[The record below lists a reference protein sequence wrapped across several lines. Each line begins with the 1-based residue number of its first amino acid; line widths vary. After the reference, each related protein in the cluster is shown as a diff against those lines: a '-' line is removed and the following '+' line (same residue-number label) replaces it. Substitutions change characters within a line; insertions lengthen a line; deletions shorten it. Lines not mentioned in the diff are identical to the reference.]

1 MWKPRTHSIKS
12 GAVTIAV
19 ALTLGINLIPA
30 AGAGTLTGGAT
41 FPEQIVQE
49 FTALEQYGKNIT
61 AAEADLSTQM
71 NTLNQYT
78 ADLQNLA
85 SMPSEGL
92 SQITMPFQQA
102 MYDYQQ
108 ATGLMNEYRYMYGNL
123 SNIQNG
129 MAQQQMYM
137 LNSALSPQ
145 DYAAAVYQEQ
155 GYQAQLNQAQIGSI
169 AASMRAIDQ
178 ETPIIQQQQATL
190 PAISG
195 NVAGFQQLSAQLTTL
210 EQQNQLMLADIQQA
224 QMQKAT
230 SAAATATNISEDN
243 AQNYAEQA
251 GNNYMD
257 QVTASMANSNAQS
270 KAYAQQADA
279 GIQSQQS
286 CIMNGGTLFTCP

>member
-12 GAVTIAV
+12 VVTAV

-30 AGAGTLTGGAT
+30 AGAGTFTGGAT

-49 FTALEQYGKNIT
+49 FTALEQYGKNVT

-155 GYQAQLNQAQIGSI
+155 GYQAQQNQAQIASI
-169 AASMRAIDQ
+169 AASMQAVDQ
-178 ETPIIQQQQATL
+178 EGPLIQQQQAAL

-195 NVAGFQQLSAQLTTL
+195 NVAGFQQLSAQLTVL
-210 EQQNQLMLADIQQA
+210 EQQNRLMLADIQQA
-224 QMQKAT
+224 QMQKENNGLDGNTQMAAVNNQNQAANAYADKVGA
-230 SAAATATNISEDN
+230 SILSADAAA
-243 AQNYAEQA
+243 QA
-251 GNNYMD
+251 
-257 QVTASMANSNAQS
+257 S
-270 KAYAQQADA
+270 AQQADA
-279 GIQSQQS
+279 T
-286 CIMNGGTLFTCP
+286 MLANRLTP

>member
-12 GAVTIAV
+12 VATAV

-155 GYQAQLNQAQIGSI
+155 GYQAQQNQAQIASI
-169 AASMRAIDQ
+169 AASMQAVDQ
-178 ETPIIQQQQATL
+178 EGPLIQQQQAAL

-195 NVAGFQQLSAQLTTL
+195 NVAGFQQLSAQLTVL
-210 EQQNQLMLADIQQA
+210 EQQNRLMLADIQQA
-224 QMQKAT
+224 QMQKENNGLDGNTQMAAVNNQNQAANAYADKVGA
-230 SAAATATNISEDN
+230 SILSADAAA
-243 AQNYAEQA
+243 QA
-251 GNNYMD
+251 
-257 QVTASMANSNAQS
+257 S
-270 KAYAQQADA
+270 AQQADA
-279 GIQSQQS
+279 T
-286 CIMNGGTLFTCP
+286 MLANRLTP

>member
-12 GAVTIAV
+12 VVTAV

-30 AGAGTLTGGAT
+30 AGAGTFTGGAT

-49 FTALEQYGKNIT
+49 FTALEQYGKNVT

-155 GYQAQLNQAQIGSI
+155 GYQAQQNQAQIASI
-169 AASMRAIDQ
+169 AASMQAVDQ
-178 ETPIIQQQQATL
+178 EGPLIQQQQAAL

-195 NVAGFQQLSAQLTTL
+195 NVAGFQQLSAQLTVL
-210 EQQNQLMLADIQQA
+210 EQQNRLMLADIQQA
-224 QMQKAT
+224 QMQKMAT
-230 SAAATATNISEDN
+230 APTVSAQQLAQMRQGIYAYQQEQSMNALQASAAATES
-243 AQNYAEQA
+243 
-251 GNNYMD
+251 
-257 QVTASMANSNAQS
+257 SANSAAASWNA
-270 KAYAQQADA
+270 YQQCQAK
-279 GIQSQQS
+279 GH
-286 CIMNGGTLFTCP
+286 NTCAPSLN

>member
-12 GAVTIAV
+12 VVTAV

-30 AGAGTLTGGAT
+30 AGAGTFTGGAT

-49 FTALEQYGKNIT
+49 FTALEQYGKNVT

-155 GYQAQLNQAQIGSI
+155 GYQAQQNQAQIASI
-169 AASMRAIDQ
+169 AASMQAVDQ
-178 ETPIIQQQQATL
+178 EGPLIQQQQAAL
-190 PAISG
+190 PTISG
-195 NVAGFQQLSAQLTTL
+195 NVAGFQHLSAQLTVL
-210 EQQNQLMLADIQQA
+210 EQQNRLMLADIQQA
-224 QMQKAT
+224 QMQKENNDLDANT
-230 SAAATATNISEDN
+230 QMAAVNNQNQAANAYADKVGASILSADAAA
-243 AQNYAEQA
+243 QA
-251 GNNYMD
+251 
-257 QVTASMANSNAQS
+257 S
-270 KAYAQQADA
+270 AQQADA
-279 GIQSQQS
+279 T
-286 CIMNGGTLFTCP
+286 MLANRLTP

>member
-1 MWKPRTHSIKS
+1 M
-12 GAVTIAV
+12 

-49 FTALEQYGKNIT
+49 FTALQQYSQNVT
-61 AAEADLSTQM
+61 SAMADVQTRI
-71 NTLNQYT
+71 NTLNQYM

-85 SMPSEGL
+85 SMPAQGIS
-92 SQITMPFQQA
+92 SITMPYQQA

-137 LNSALSPQ
+137 INSALSPEN
-145 DYAAAVYQEQ
+145 YAAAVYQSQ
-155 GYQAQLNQAQIGSI
+155 GYQAQQNQAQIGSI
-169 AASMRAIDQ
+169 AASMRAVDQ
-178 ETPIIQQQQATL
+178 ETPIIQQQQATM
-190 PAISG
+190 PNISG

-230 SAAATATNISEDN
+230 ATATNISAAN
-243 AQNYAEQA
+243 ADNYAEQA

-257 QVTASMANSNAQS
+257 QVTASMASSNAQS
-270 KAYAQQADA
+270 KSDAQQADA
-279 GIQSQQS
+279 NIQSQQS
-286 CIMNGGTLFTCP
+286 CIMHGGTLFTCP

>member
-12 GAVTIAV
+12 VATAV

-49 FTALEQYGKNIT
+49 FTALEQYGKNVT

-155 GYQAQLNQAQIGSI
+155 GYQAQQNQAQIASI
-169 AASMRAIDQ
+169 AASMQAVDQ
-178 ETPIIQQQQATL
+178 EGPLIQQQQAAL

-195 NVAGFQQLSAQLTTL
+195 NVAGFQQLSAQLTVL
-210 EQQNQLMLADIQQA
+210 EQQNRLMLADIQQA
-224 QMQKAT
+224 QMQKENNGLDGNTQMAAVNNQNQAANAYADKVGA
-230 SAAATATNISEDN
+230 SILSADAAA
-243 AQNYAEQA
+243 QA
-251 GNNYMD
+251 
-257 QVTASMANSNAQS
+257 S
-270 KAYAQQADA
+270 AQQADA
-279 GIQSQQS
+279 T
-286 CIMNGGTLFTCP
+286 MLANRLTP